1 VEVGG
6 EGCKVLAADGC
17 STSEAEEVGCRVGC
31 SDTVAEA
38 AVGLREDERFDEEA
52 DSGVL
57 LEDEATPVLGALV
70 SGGLGMDLPERGMRC
85 CGTLFAEAGPVCC
98 TTAECTAALRAFEGE
113 AFAGVFLDVGA
124 GGATYERETERQ
136 RDRETERQ
144 RDRET
149 ERQRDSE
156 TARELHETAK
166 RRRG

>member
-17 STSEAEEVGCRVGC
+17 STREAEEVGCRVGC

-124 GGATYERETERQ
+124 GCATYERERQ
-136 RDRETERQ
+136 RDRQ
-144 RDRET
+144 RDSET
-149 ERQRDSE
+149 ARQRDSE